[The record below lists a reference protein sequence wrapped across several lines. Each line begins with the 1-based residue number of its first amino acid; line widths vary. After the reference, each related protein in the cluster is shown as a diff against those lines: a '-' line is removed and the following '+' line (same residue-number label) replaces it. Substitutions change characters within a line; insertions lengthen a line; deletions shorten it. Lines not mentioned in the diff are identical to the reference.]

1 MSAAQLNFSMLL
13 HNFCRVRLQNWIGV
27 VADITVNARHTVRR
41 TVLVYQGAITRE
53 ARYTVRR
60 TVLVYHGASTR
71 ERSSETGEGHSG
83 PYAGEIRD
91 GYALRTAIG
100 WHGCRS
106 RCLPPRWHCCCCE
119 QCGRRQCRSH
129 LQNGFSTLEM
139 IAGTSRWRLANKI
152 YIDFPCAGTGSPL
165 VYLMLRTARPPAH
178 ECHQSRCC

>member
-41 TVLVYQGAITRE
+41 TVLVYQGATTRE
-53 ARYTVRR
+53 ARHTVRA
-60 TVLVYHGASTR
+60 TVLVYYGASTR

-83 PYAGEIRD
+83 PHAGEIRD

-106 RCLPPRWHCCCCE
+106 RCLPPRWHRCCCE
-119 QCGRRQCRSH
+119 QCGRHQCRSRVH
-129 LQNGFSTLEM
+129 DDSSALKM
-139 IAGTSRWRLANKI
+139 IGGGMRVHCSGWHFAL
-152 YIDFPCAGTGSPL
+152 
-165 VYLMLRTARPPAH
+165 RPPWAPH
-178 ECHQSRCC
+178 AAVN